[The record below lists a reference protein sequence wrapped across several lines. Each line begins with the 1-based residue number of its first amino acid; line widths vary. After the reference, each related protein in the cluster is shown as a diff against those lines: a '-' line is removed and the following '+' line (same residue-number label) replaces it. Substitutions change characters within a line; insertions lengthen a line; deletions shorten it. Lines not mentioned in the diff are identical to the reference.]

1 MMKEVIAT
9 GRTVDAAIENGCLEL
24 GLPREET
31 DFEIIDM
38 PHKGFLGLTQTPAKV
53 RVFAE
58 VKDEAPAKTASA
70 KTASAKTAPAPTA
83 PAKKQEL
90 EKPADSFAKSSDD
103 GQQPQKTGDYTKK
116 REVAS
121 KYLADILCEMG
132 LDNVTINSSMEDN
145 TLNFK
150 IEGDVTGVS
159 IGRRGETLDAM
170 QYLLGL
176 AVNRVEGDYMRI
188 VLDSGNYR
196 DKRRNTLE
204 QLAKKLAMSVV
215 KTGRSTTL
223 EPMNPYERRIIHSAV
238 SQVEGAVSSSVGEE
252 PNRCVVISS
261 TNPRPQSTDGRP
273 PYRGGKRYPDN
284 NRRSGGYNNDRR
296 GGGQRGPRREKPP
309 AYQESGK
316 REVPPLEAQDKPLY
330 GKVEI

>member
-9 GRTVDAAIENGCLEL
+9 GKTVDAAIESGCLEL

-58 VKDEAPAKTASA
+58 VKEETKNTAPDVNKKVLKSAAPAEEAVQKSE
-70 KTASAKTAPAPTA
+70 PQ
-83 PAKKQEL
+83 QE
-90 EKPADSFAKSSDD
+90 KS
-103 GQQPQKTGDYTKK
+103 GDYSKK

-121 KYLADILCEMG
+121 QYLADILCEMG
-132 LDNVTINSSMEDN
+132 LDNVTINSSMTDN

-150 IEGDVTGVS
+150 LEGDVSGVA

-204 QLAKKLAMSVV
+204 QLAKKLAISVV

-238 SQVEGAVSSSVGEE
+238 SQIEGAASSSVGEE

-261 TNPRPQSTDGRP
+261 TNPRPQSSEGRP
-273 PYRGGKRYPDN
+273 PYRGGNKRFSD
-284 NRRSGGYNNDRR
+284 NRRSGGYGNNDRR
-296 GGGQRGPRREKPP
+296 GAGPRGPRREKPP

-316 REVPPLEAQDKPLY
+316 REVPPVEAQDKPLY
-330 GKVEI
+330 GKIEI